1 MRPPRQRDKCYR
13 SLVRLLRGCPPGSPG
28 PSEDALAQVAQVA
41 RRTARSALQQATAN
55 RLVMHLPHC
64 LRRVTAVAHA
74 SDGDGPIAAIVGGPS
89 LAPGAVHHGLNEA
102 MARVLASDGWRSAII
117 HNLSASDLSVATH
130 GCSALIVLEG
140 GPSPVG
146 TTIATVMVGE
156 DDAPAGCA
164 RVLHD
169 HAEGGRR
176 IAQALAADGRTR
188 PLRVLTP
195 RSRPYWLRERDR
207 GIDEGLA
214 GCGVRLVDTIHMP
227 IHDRPEADGVALDA
241 LARLAA
247 GHLVEWLRVPG
258 RIDALIGTSDSEM
271 FIYARAL
278 RLWGLEPGRD
288 VALAAYDGYWR
299 QAPEQAVEPLTG
311 SIISI
316 SKDFPALANAV
327 RDLLRARGEDGWGS
341 RAVLVPPSIG

>member
-1 MRPPRQRDKCYR
+1 M
-13 SLVRLLRGCPPGSPG
+13 LRGCPPGSPG

-41 RRTARSALQQATAN
+41 RRTARSALQLATVN

-74 SDGDGPIAAIVGGPS
+74 TDGEGPIAAIVGGPS
-89 LAPGAVHHGLNEA
+89 LAPGGVHDGLAEEI
-102 MARVLASDGWRSAII
+102 ARALASDGWRSAII
-117 HNLSASDLSVATH
+117 RNLSTSDLPVATH

-140 GPSPVG
+140 GPSPWLADTG
-146 TTIATVMVGE
+146 IAAVIVGE

-176 IAQALAADGRTR
+176 IAQALVADGRSR

-227 IHDRPEADGVALDA
+227 IHDRPKADGVALDA

-299 QAPEQAVEPLTG
+299 QAPEQAVEPLAG

-327 RDLLRARGEDGWGS
+327 RELLRVRGEVGWGS
-341 RAVLVPPSIG
+341 RAVLVPPSIS